1 MSAIRIFVPVFFLL
15 ICKAAFA
22 EGNCPSGYFP
32 AQGSTDSAP
41 RCAPIFNASTMS
53 GAGTGYS
60 PEPPN
65 PGPRWQFRWGA
76 IAVDAEAGYSGGAD
90 GFLTPT
96 KAKRAAEK
104 ECRKNGGGKGC
115 KIVAEY
121 HNQCGALVWGIDK
134 YVAYSGPVTEEVIR
148 RGMESCN
155 KITSDCQI
163 YYAGCSYPVE
173 IE

>member
-1 MSAIRIFVPVFFLL
+1 MNAIRILFSILVLCS
-15 ICKAAFA
+15 CKSAFA

-32 AQGSTDSAP
+32 APGGTASAP
-41 RCAPIFNASTMS
+41 RCAPIFNASTMP
-53 GAGTGYS
+53 GAGGYS
-60 PEPPN
+60 AEPPN

-76 IAVDAEAGYSGGAD
+76 IAVDEEAGFSGGAD
-90 GFLTPT
+90 GLLTPS
-96 KAKRAAEK
+96 KAKKAAEK

-115 KIVAEY
+115 KVVTEY
-121 HNQCGALVWGIDK
+121 HNQCGALVWGVDK
-134 YVAYSGPVTEEVIR
+134 YVAYRGPLTEEVTR

-163 YYAGCSYPVE
+163 YYVGCSYPVE